1 MCDNLVIDSF
11 MDVGYNR
18 IMKNIKEIEEVKR
31 LNLILKA
38 QQKILHNTQ
47 LEVAALKKKCEEY
60 AKKRSQ

>member
-1 MCDNLVIDSF
+1 